1 MTARK
6 MPLIRPPSSGN
17 GRLFVGLAA
26 GLVLLAAG
34 CGRPSHLPDLG
45 YVSGTVTLDGRPFAQ
60 ANVAFEP
67 GQGRPSLGTTDAQ
80 GRYTLEFAGGYKGAV
95 LGRHT
100 VRIGTEGYFPSAD
113 GGVEFVAE
121 SVPAA
126 YNTQSTLAA
135 DVQPGQNTFDFDLSS
150 QPAGSE

>member
-6 MPLIRPPSSGN
+6 MPGISRRFSCS
-17 GRLFVGLAA
+17 RSLFVGLAA
-26 GLVLLAAG
+26 GMVLVAGG
-34 CGRPSHLPDLG
+34 CGRPSHLPELG
-45 YVSGTVTLDGRPFAQ
+45 DVSGTVTLDGRPFAK

-126 YNTQSTLAA
+126 YNKESTLAA
-135 DVQPGQNTFDFDLSS
+135 EVQPGQNTFNFDISS

>member
-6 MPLIRPPSSGN
+6 MPGISRRFSCS
-17 GRLFVGLAA
+17 RSLFVGLAA
-26 GLVLLAAG
+26 GMVLVAGG
-34 CGRPSHLPDLG
+34 CGRPSHLPELG
-45 YVSGTVTLDGRPFAQ
+45 DVSGTVTLDGRPFAK

-135 DVQPGQNTFDFDLSS
+135 DVQRGRNEFDFDLSS
-150 QPAGSE
+150 QSAGSE